1 MSNWLFS
8 RELRVASIWVYGN
21 LPVPVRGVDVRG
33 LKGAVPVFSLLLLLL
48 LLLLTLGSAV
58 GYYFS
63 VVLSIFL
70 GRMHALR
77 TTDDTKRGLG
87 WAIRVQGTN

>member
-1 MSNWLFS
+1 MS
-8 RELRVASIWVYGN
+8 
-21 LPVPVRGVDVRG
+21 
-33 LKGAVPVFSLLLLLL
+33 VFSLL
-48 LLLLTLGSAV
+48 LLLLTLGSTV

-63 VVLSIFL
+63 VVLSIFP
-70 GRMHALR
+70 GCMHALR